1 MKRGHNSTKD
11 NSEAAAMSAAKKAKK
26 ISFEEQLKC
35 ADESLDLAAKPKK
48 PLNSLTMKRKK
59 SESGIMSSRK
69 QAKLIPLPLGK
80 EKKGKS
86 LQKKSSTK
94 LSTKVSTEKLQSNE
108 NLSSSEE
115 KNLESKL
122 VNRQQNNLKSETKIS
137 SIDAKK
143 SSLSKKS
150 VSFNV
155 STRDSSDIRPFNSE
169 NRNKHSSNQSNEIK
183 KSLNHEESKLKSG
196 EKINKNLSINKPT
209 ICDKSVKLDVEKTKS
224 AQLSAELRVRKKI
237 EVGSYKGKGLA
248 HPGGKDKPRSPDI
261 KPKRKL
267 DLSTYKKVRKVA
279 LKSSIDAPTNT
290 NASNTAS
297 ITTTSNSNTTSSK
310 PNADQKTKKKILSK
324 EIDLDEI
331 IRQPSKLGVGRLKQ
345 QQTEPSNLSVE
356 LPSTETLKHV
366 LSSLGKSKAKR
377 ASEEKD
383 ASGVRGMEARSSSE
397 EKPSTAST
405 EERPRD
411 PRMHRSKQLEKQTK
425 EIFDMVKPIL
435 EKAKKAKTVASTKA
449 ARKAGKG
456 VGSVP
461 AAVVDADKTASNKT
475 VVGDEPVLA
484 GTSSSAPLDKT
495 R

>member
-1 MKRGHNSTKD
+1 
-11 NSEAAAMSAAKKAKK
+11 MSAAKKAKK

-86 LQKKSSTK
+86 LQKKLSTK
-94 LSTKVSTEKLQSNE
+94 LSTKVSTEKIQSNE

-115 KNLESKL
+115 KKLESKL

-169 NRNKHSSNQSNEIK
+169 NRSKHSSNQSNEIK

-196 EKINKNLSINKPT
+196 EKINKNLSINKQT

-224 AQLSAELRVRKKI
+224 AQPSAELRVRKKI

-279 LKSSIDAPTNT
+279 LKSGIDAPTNT
-290 NASNTAS
+290 NTSATNASNT
-297 ITTTSNSNTTSSK
+297 ITNAINTTTSSK

-345 QQTEPSNLSVE
+345 QQTEQSNLSVE
-356 LPSTETLKHV
+356 LPSTETL
-366 LSSLGKSKAKR
+366 S
-377 ASEEKD
+377 
-383 ASGVRGMEARSSSE
+383 
-397 EKPSTAST
+397 
-405 EERPRD
+405 
-411 PRMHRSKQLEKQTK
+411 
-425 EIFDMVKPIL
+425 FD
-435 EKAKKAKTVASTKA
+435 
-449 ARKAGKG
+449 G
-456 VGSVP
+456 
-461 AAVVDADKTASNKT
+461 
-475 VVGDEPVLA
+475 
-484 GTSSSAPLDKT
+484 
-495 R
+495 